1 MSRAFC
7 VTLHIDDVMTACA
20 KNNATISTVE
30 PLHTGGTRV
39 VLINSHDA
47 AVMGRVFAGKLITGN
62 IVRTPL
68 RVR

>member
-7 VTLHIDDVMTACA
+7 VTLHIDEVMTACA
-20 KNNATISTVE
+20 RNKATISTVE

-47 AVMGRVFAGKLITGN
+47 AVMGRVFAGKLITGTV
-62 IVRTPL
+62 VRTPL

>member
-7 VTLHIDDVMTACA
+7 VTMPMDDVIAACA
-20 KNNATISTVE
+20 RNQATISTVE
-30 PLHTGGTRV
+30 PLASGGTRI

-47 AVMGRVFAGKLITGN
+47 AVMGRVFAGKILTGTV
-62 IVRTPL
+62 IRTPL

>member
-7 VTLHIDDVMTACA
+7 VTMPIDDVIASCA
-20 KNNATISTVE
+20 RNKAVISTVE

-47 AVMGRVFAGKLITGN
+47 AVMGRVFAGKMITGAV
-62 IVRTPL
+62 VRTPL

>member
-7 VTLHIDDVMTACA
+7 VTLHIDDVMAACA
-20 KNNATISTVE
+20 KNKVTISTVE

-47 AVMGRVFAGKLITGN
+47 AVMGRVFASKLITGN
-62 IVRTPL
+62 VVRIPL

>member
-7 VTLHIDDVMTACA
+7 VTLHIDDVMAACA
-20 KNNATISTVE
+20 KNRAVISTIE

-47 AVMGRVFAGKLITGN
+47 AVMGRVFADKMITGE
-62 IVRTPL
+62 IVRTPS

>member
-7 VTLHIDDVMTACA
+7 VTLHIDDVMAACT
-20 KNNATISTVE
+20 KNRAVISTIE

-47 AVMGRVFAGKLITGN
+47 AVMGRVFAGKMITGE
-62 IVRTPL
+62 IVRTPS

>member
-1 MSRAFC
+1 MA
-7 VTLHIDDVMTACA
+7 ACA
-20 KNNATISTVE
+20 RNKATISTVE

-47 AVMGRVFAGKLITGN
+47 AVMGRVFAGKMITGPV
-62 IVRTPL
+62 VRTPL

>member
-7 VTLHIDDVMTACA
+7 VKLPMDDVIAACA
-20 KNNATISTVE
+20 KNKATISVVE
-30 PLHTGGTRV
+30 PLHSGGTRV

-47 AVMGRVFAGKLITGN
+47 AVMGRVFAGKILTGT

-68 RVR
+68 RVK

>member
-7 VTLHIDDVMTACA
+7 VTLHIDDVMAICA
-20 KNNATISTVE
+20 RNKAVISTVE

-47 AVMGRVFAGKLITGN
+47 AVMGRVFAGKMMTGD
-62 IVRTPL
+62 IARTPL